1 LERWVTTRSS
11 EGLDERRRR
20 LLFRSWHTGI
30 REVDLIMGPFA
41 DACLAGLSDADLD
54 IYENLLTVP
63 SPVLMAWVMGE
74 SAPVAEYDAA
84 LLMRLRDF
92 HLTKTKA

>member
-11 EGLDERRRR
+11 EGLDVRRRR

-54 IYENLLTVP
+54 IYEKLLTVP
-63 SPVLMAWVMGE
+63 SPVLMAWVMGKP
-74 SAPVAEYDAA
+74 APAAEYDTV